1 MIKRLIDK
9 SNPLEYKCT
18 SLVSFPL
25 LDDSISIYLDDLRN
39 PYTIVDACYVTDD
52 PQLVYAL
59 IESCDNGEDDMYA
72 VSLDPNTI
80 QYIIDGVTYRAIGV
94 VIPPESVLTQAY
106 DPLDEILTDYGL
118 DIPAH
123 PDLEPCD
130 LTFLTEEEINHVS

>member
-1 MIKRLIDK
+1 MIKRTIDK

-39 PYTIVDACYVTDD
+39 PYHIVDACYVTDD

-59 IESCDNGEDDMYA
+59 IESYDGGEEDSYA
-72 VSLDPNTI
+72 VRLDPNTI

-106 DPLDEILTDYGL
+106 DSLGSVLTDYGL

-123 PDLEPCD
+123 PDLEVCD
-130 LTFLTEEEINHVS
+130 LTFLSKEEINHVS